1 MHIFSRIRQLAF
13 SLVMGHLP
21 DKQLKLQGQDSLLKV
36 PSLLKEKQISRIL
49 LATTKGTVQR
59 GTLDPFLEALKANA
73 IAVTV
78 FTDIVPDPTTANA
91 VTGTHAYVTN
101 QCEAIVA
108 IGGGSVI
115 DCAKI
120 AGALVVNP
128 TKSVEQIS
136 GLMQIRHKTPFFIA
150 VPTTAGTGSEI
161 TPAAVIT
168 EVIHDEHYKHPIND
182 LHITPDVAVLDPVL
196 ARTMPQ
202 KITAYTGMDALSHI
216 IEAYTN
222 RFAQPKTKQAA
233 LKAMSLISQNLV
245 QTYDDGDDLTARENM
260 LEASYLAG
268 YAITH
273 NFVGYIHALSHAIGA
288 LSGLPHGYIN
298 AILMPVVLRKYGK
311 AAARPLAEL
320 AQAAGIGQPG
330 DDQAQATALIQFI
343 ESLNQHFKIPS
354 SLNQLN
360 ALDIDEIAT
369 RAYNEGNPLYPV
381 PDIWDKTDFVSVL
394 QQLK

>member
-1 MHIFSRIRQLAF
+1 MHIYSRTRQLAF
-13 SLVMGHLP
+13 STVMGHLP
-21 DKQLKLQGQDSLLKV
+21 DKQLKQQGKNSLLTI
-36 PSLLKEKQISRIL
+36 PSLLKQKQISRIL
-49 LATTKGTVQR
+49 LATTKGTIKR
-59 GTLDPFLEALKANA
+59 GTLDSFFDALKSNG
-73 IAVTV
+73 IKVTI
-78 FTDIVPDPTTANA
+78 FTDIVPDPTTKNA
-91 VTGTHAYVTN
+91 IAGAQAYETDH
-101 QCEAIVA
+101 CEAIVA

-120 AGALVVNP
+120 SGALVVNP

-136 GLMQIRHKTPFFIA
+136 GLMQIRKKTPFFIA

-168 EVIHDEHYKHPIND
+168 GVINGEHYKHPIND

-202 KITAYTGMDALSHI
+202 KITAYTGMDTLSHI
-216 IEAYTN
+216 LEAYTN

-233 LKAMSLISQNLV
+233 LKAMSLIAQNLV
-245 QTYDDGDDLTARENM
+245 KTYDEGADLTARENM
-260 LEASYLAG
+260 LEAAYLAG

-298 AILMPVVLRKYGK
+298 AILMPVVLRKYGESATK
-311 AAARPLAEL
+311 PLAKL
-320 AQAAGIGQPG
+320 AQAADLEPSGN
-330 DDQAQATALIQFI
+330 DQAQAAALIQLI
-343 ESLNQHFKIPS
+343 EDLNHHFKIPS
-354 SLNQLN
+354 KLTELNT
-360 ALDIDEIAT
+360 LDIDEIAT
-369 RAYNEGNPLYPV
+369 RAYNEGNPQYPV
-381 PDIWDKTDFVSVL
+381 PEIWDKSDFISVL